1 MACFPDF
8 FLSTSLL
15 AVKAVSGGRLRP
27 ARPVRAFQGAVM
39 SCPASRSGASP
50 ARQGGFAP
58 APNGGFSIV
67 EFSVMSVLMG
77 MMMVGTVSWMTSMQR
92 SSNKVQAEASELN
105 FQTFLSETMNPAVCS
120 DTFAGKKIGESAAQI
135 KASSKYC
142 YSESGVPSP
151 NTHGCTA
158 DFDRDVPGC
167 DPLQDP
173 LKACSSDTDCGAGNH
188 CESRSS
194 VFWDINLRDGVYGRN
209 FKVMKVRTA
218 ASSSSGGSAFAL
230 GRANLE
236 VYFSRPGTGFEKRD
250 EGRPCSRDASAGT
263 ANQAGCYKL
272 TCPMQLT
279 GSPARGREGS
289 DDVGSCR
296 MLKCGGGTLKITAVA
311 PPIAV
316 LCGGAGT
323 AGSFHSNGGG
333 FVQSTAAVADT
344 AHVGKMAVVCGT
356 AKVEGHAKILGSA
369 RILRNATVKDNALVY
384 DNAKVSGS
392 AVIQDNARVYGNAEV
407 MGTAVFVKD
416 SAEVYGMASVTG
428 GEIKENARVYD
439 MAKVSGTAAVR
450 GKARVWG
457 AAQITGRAKIAL
469 SSTDKPQV
477 YGNASV
483 MEDAKVYG
491 SAQVFGNARL
501 AANARI
507 YDSARVY
514 DAAYI
519 RGAAQVYRSAQVYG
533 NAGAV
538 LQARIYGNARV
549 SGSAYISQNA
559 QVSGRAFISKG
570 WVSRTA
576 HVSGSASLSRPGI
589 GVSGSAYVSGSLTIF
604 HDIAGSCRCVGRTV
618 FPAGKNR
625 DMTLAACYEKNCS
638 KKAYYAE

>member
-1 MACFPDF
+1 M
-8 FLSTSLL
+8 
-15 AVKAVSGGRLRP
+15 
-27 ARPVRAFQGAVM
+27 RAG
-39 SCPASRSGASP
+39 SPAS
-50 ARQGGFAP
+50 QGRFSLAQK
-58 APNGGFSIV
+58 AGFSIV

-142 YSESGVPSP
+142 YSESGIPDP
-151 NTHGCTA
+151 NTHGCSA

-173 LKACSSDTDCGAGNH
+173 LKACSSDTDCGTGNH

-236 VYFSRPGTGFEKRD
+236 VYFSRPGTGFEKRE
-250 EGRPCSRDASAGT
+250 EGKPCRRDASAGA

-344 AHVGKMAVVCGT
+344 AHVAKTAVVCGR
-356 AKVEGHAKILGSA
+356 AKVEGYAKILGNA
-369 RILRNATVKDNALVY
+369 QVLDDATVKDRALVY
-384 DNAKVSGS
+384 GNAIVSKNA
-392 AVIQDNARVYGNAEV
+392 AVQDDARVYGMAEV
-407 MGTAVFVKD
+407 METAVVK
-416 SAEVYGMASVTG
+416 TR
-428 GEIKENARVYD
+428 ARVFD
-439 MAKVSGTAAVR
+439 MAKVSGRAEISGSAKVR
-450 GKARVWG
+450 GSAEVMGSAKVQDNAEVWG
-457 AAQITGRAKIAL
+457 TARLLGEAKVRMSA
-469 SSTDKPQV
+469 KV
-477 YGNASV
+477 YGNATLSAKAQAHGFAQVLGNAKMSGTSEIFDKAGMGGMATAYENPRIFGRAWVSMNSTISGNAWVYGDVSV
-483 MEDAKVYG
+483 FQAPWIRGHAKVYG
-491 SAQVFGNARL
+491 KLQIVSASIKGRCKCFHNPPAGCPN
-501 AANARI
+501 N
-507 YDSARVY
+507 
-514 DAAYI
+514 
-519 RGAAQVYRSAQVYG
+519 YRAF
-533 NAGAV
+533 
-538 LQARIYGNARV
+538 
-549 SGSAYISQNA
+549 SGSC
-559 QVSGRAFISKG
+559 SGGTCS
-570 WVSRTA
+570 
-576 HVSGSASLSRPGI
+576 H
-589 GVSGSAYVSGSLTIF
+589 
-604 HDIAGSCRCVGRTV
+604 IAITHT
-618 FPAGKNR
+618 NR
-625 DMTLAACYEKNCS
+625 YDCPPP
-638 KKAYYAE
+638 

>member
-1 MACFPDF
+1 MARSPAHKKPFPGRGSNPGLGQGF
-8 FLSTSLL
+8 SL
-15 AVKAVSGGRLRP
+15 RLK
-27 ARPVRAFQGAVM
+27 
-39 SCPASRSGASP
+39 SPAS
-50 ARQGGFAP
+50 Q
-58 APNGGFSIV
+58 GGFSIV

-250 EGRPCSRDASAGT
+250 EGKPCRRDASAGA

-344 AHVGKMAVVCGT
+344 AHVGKMAVVCGQ
-356 AKVEGHAKILGSA
+356 AKVEGRAKILGNA
-369 RILRNATVKDNALVY
+369 QVLNGATVKNDALVY
-384 DNAKVSGS
+384 GNAIISNNASVQNNAK
-392 AVIQDNARVYGNAEV
+392 VYGNAEV
-407 MGTAVFVKD
+407 KGTAVVKDNAKVYGMAVVSGGTVKD
-416 SAEVYGMASVTG
+416 SAQ
-428 GEIKENARVYD
+428 VYD
-439 MAKVSGTAAVR
+439 MAKVSGTASVYD
-450 GKARVWG
+450 KAKVWG
-457 AAQITGRAKIAL
+457 AARVDRQAQVYGDGSGNEGAEAYGNSLITNNARVYNWAKVYDNAKIYDYAEIKGHARVYENGRAHNRAVISQRATVNGTGMVFRNAHVYGSATVSASGAGGSAK
-469 SSTDKPQV
+469 V
-477 YGNASV
+477 YGNAYVQSW
-483 MEDAKVYG
+483 
-491 SAQVFGNARL
+491 VFN
-501 AANARI
+501 
-507 YDSARVY
+507 
-514 DAAYI
+514 
-519 RGAAQVYRSAQVYG
+519 
-533 NAGAV
+533 
-538 LQARIYGNARV
+538 
-549 SGSAYISQNA
+549 
-559 QVSGRAFISKG
+559 
-570 WVSRTA
+570 TA
-576 HVSGSASLSRPGI
+576 HVGG
-589 GVSGSAYVSGSLTIF
+589 
-604 HDIAGSCRCVGRTV
+604 DIATLNHNIHGNCRCVKTK
-618 FPAGKNR
+618 PAGAQS
-625 DMTLAACYEKNCS
+625 MHVTASCS
-638 KKAYYAE
+638 STTCSAVPIYPSE